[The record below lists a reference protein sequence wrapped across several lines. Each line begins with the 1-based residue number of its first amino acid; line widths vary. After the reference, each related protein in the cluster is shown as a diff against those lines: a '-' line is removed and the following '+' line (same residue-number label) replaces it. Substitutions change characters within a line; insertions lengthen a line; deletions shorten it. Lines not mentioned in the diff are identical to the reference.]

1 MTPCVGPLSPA
12 AQCRRF
18 LTQHLDQAGRVL
30 DIGCGAGELLREY
43 LAGDCEA
50 VGLEI
55 DEALVH
61 HHRAAGCDV
70 RLGRAEELP
79 FEDASFDRIICSVVL
94 PYTDEQ
100 RTVAEWS
107 RVLRPGGIVL
117 ATYHG
122 LGYGLRYLCRGE
134 SLWQRVYG
142 GRMLL
147 NTLTFRITRRRLP
160 GFLGDTLCQTSARL
174 ARQYRSA
181 GLELQQER
189 VFDRYGGC
197 SRFFGHKIGKPADAA
212 AAAAPRPAARQASA

>member
-18 LTQHLDQAGRVL
+18 LTQHLHQGEHVL
-30 DIGCGAGELLREY
+30 DIGCGTGELLREY
-43 LAGDCEA
+43 LAGDCEV

-55 DEALVH
+55 DDALVLR
-61 HHRAAGCDV
+61 HRAAGLDV

-79 FEDASFDRIICSVVL
+79 FADASFDRILCSVVV

-147 NTLTFRITRRRLP
+147 NTLSFRATRRRLP
-160 GFLGDTLCQTSARL
+160 GFLGDTLCQSSARL
-174 ARQYRSA
+174 VRQYRAA

-189 VFDRYGGC
+189 VFDRFGGLP
-197 SRFFGHKIGKPADAA
+197 RFFGHRIDKPTGMAA
-212 AAAAPRPAARQASA
+212 ATAPRSAARQASA